1 MFTIGIDVGG
11 TQIRVAAVDPDG
23 RILSPRRAPTP
34 RSGDELFDWIA
45 LEIQRI
51 RSESES
57 GPASAV
63 GLALPGIVDRERGLL
78 VRSVNLPFLESRPIR
93 EELANRIG
101 LPVSLMSDAD
111 AATWGEYF
119 ACTPQP
125 GAFVHL
131 RLGTGVACGIVVDDR
146 LQSTGINRKTHWEVL
161 VVDDGSEAA
170 PCPCGLRGCLETIAS
185 GPALERQAATMGY
198 EDGLA
203 GLQSAWGRC
212 EPAARVVVDR
222 VADALVSAI
231 SNLKSQIHDCPLP
244 HGRGSEGTDPLR
256 VLVCLGGGVI
266 TALPCLVD
274 QTAIRLRSRDEDFMR
289 CVTVHPSRLGD
300 DAGVIGAAML
310 AREAHTK
317 SRQ

>member
-34 RSGDELFDWIA
+34 RSGDELLDWIA
-45 LEIQRI
+45 LALRRI
-51 RSESES
+51 RSESEC

-63 GLALPGIVDRERGLL
+63 GLALPGIVDRERGRL

-101 LPVSLMSDAD
+101 LSISLMTDAD
-111 AATWGEYF
+111 AATWGEYS
-119 ACTPQP
+119 ACTPRP

-131 RLGTGVACGIVVDDR
+131 RLGTGVACGIVVDGR
-146 LQSTGINRKTHWEVL
+146 LQSTGIVRRTHWEVL
-161 VVDDGSEAA
+161 VVDDGPEAA

-185 GPALERQAATMGY
+185 GPALERQAATMAY

-212 EPAARVVVDR
+212 EPAARVIVDR
-222 VADALVSAI
+222 VADALVSGI
-231 SNLKSQIHDCPLP
+231 CNLKSQIQDCLLP
-244 HGRGSEGTDPLR
+244 SGRGSEGTDPLR

-266 TALPCLVD
+266 TALPCLVH
-274 QTAIRLRSRDEDFMR
+274 QTAIRLRSRDDDFTR
-289 CVTVHPSRLGD
+289 RVTVHPSRLGD

-310 AREAHTK
+310 ARDAPTK
-317 SRQ
+317 SRR

>member
-11 TQIRVAAVDPDG
+11 TQTRAAGVNSDG
-23 RILSPRRAPTP
+23 RILASRRSPTP
-34 RSGDELFDWIA
+34 RSGDELFDWIV

-51 RSESES
+51 RSESGC

-78 VRSVNLPFLESRPIR
+78 VRSVNLPFLQSRPIR

-111 AATWGEYF
+111 AATWGEYS
-119 ACTPQP
+119 ACTPRP

-146 LQSTGINRKTHWEVL
+146 LRSTGASRTTHWDAL
-161 VVDDGSEAA
+161 VVDDGPDAA
-170 PCPCGLRGCLETIAS
+170 SCPCGLRGCLETIAS
-185 GPALERQAATMGY
+185 GPALERQAATMAY

-212 EPAARVVVDR
+212 EPAARVIVDR

-266 TALPCLVD
+266 TALPCLLD
-274 QTAIRLRSRDEDFMR
+274 QTAIRLRSRDDDFTR
-289 CVTVHPSRLGD
+289 RITVHPSRLGD

-310 AREAHTK
+310 ARDAHTK

>member
-1 MFTIGIDVGG
+1 MFTIGLDVGG

-34 RSGDELFDWIA
+34 RSGDELLDWIA
-45 LEIQRI
+45 LALQRI
-51 RSESES
+51 QSESE
-57 GPASAV
+57 GEPASAV

-78 VRSVNLPFLESRPIR
+78 VRSVNLPFLQSRPIR

-101 LPVSLMSDAD
+101 LPISLMTDAD
-111 AATWGEYF
+111 AATWGEYL
-119 ACTPQP
+119 ACTPRP

-146 LQSTGINRKTHWEVL
+146 LRSTGASRTTHWDAL
-161 VVDDGSEAA
+161 VVDDGPDAA
-170 PCPCGLRGCLETIAS
+170 SCPCGLRGCLETIAS
-185 GPALERQAATMGY
+185 GPALERQAATMAY

-212 EPAARVVVDR
+212 EPAARVIVDR
-222 VADALVSAI
+222 VADALVSGI
-231 SNLKSQIHDCPLP
+231 CNLKSQIQDCPLP

-266 TALPCLVD
+266 TALPCLVE
-274 QTAIRLRSRDEDFMR
+274 QTAIRLRSRDDDLTWR
-289 CVTVHPSRLGD
+289 VTVHLPRLGD

-310 AREAHTK
+310 ARDARTK
-317 SRQ
+317 SR